1 MKLNLVTKTLSVR
14 QTRRQSSCLHP
25 GIDHL
30 LFNGDRLLLYTT
42 WVVLLAI
49 TLLASCSRSAEH
61 GFRSSEEAIKAYADF
76 FSDGKKYGKHHHRP
90 TRGIDT
96 AMVCAG

>member
-49 TLLASCSRSAEH
+49 TLLAACTLAPEI
-61 GFRSSEEAIKAYADF
+61 GLRSSE
-76 FSDGKKYGKHHHRP
+76 
-90 TRGIDT
+90 
-96 AMVCAG
+96 